1 MNFTDKRIVVTGG
14 RGFLGS
20 HVVDNLFARGCKH
33 VFAPSAAEYDLRLFQ
48 GVLGMYYTLKP
59 DIVIHVAAHVGGI
72 GLNKEKP
79 AELFYNNMMMGL
91 LLMEE
96 GRKVGVEKFVQI
108 GTVCEYPKF
117 AKVPFK
123 EEEIWDGYPEETNA
137 PYGIAKKAL
146 LVQGYA
152 YRQQYGFNVVHLLPV
167 NLYGPRDNFNLD
179 SSHVMPALIRKFSDA
194 IRNGEKEVKIWG
206 TGSASREFL
215 YIEDAAEAVVKATE
229 LYDGGEPINIGTGR
243 DITIRD
249 LSWLIA
255 DRLNYKGIVV
265 YDSSKPDGQPRRCLD
280 VQKARD
286 QFGFMAKTNLTEG
299 LDKTITWYQNR
310 RIDEKEI
317 S

>member
-1 MNFTDKRIVVTGG
+1 MNLTKKRIVVTGG

-20 HVVDNLFARGCKH
+20 HVVDNLLARGCKQ
-33 VFAPSAAEYDLRLFQ
+33 VFAPSAQEYDLREYRD
-48 GVLGMYYTLKP
+48 GVLAMYYTLKP
-59 DIVIHVAAHVGGI
+59 DVVIHIAAHVGGI
-72 GLNKEKP
+72 GLNKAKP

-117 AKVPFK
+117 AKVPFL

-167 NLYGPRDNFNLD
+167 NLYGPRDNFSLD
-179 SSHVMPALIRKFSDA
+179 SSHVMPALIRKF
-194 IRNGEKEVKIWG
+194 GEAVERGDSVVQVWG
-206 TGSASREFL
+206 TGKASREFL
-215 YIEDAAEAVVKATE
+215 YIEDAAEAVVRAAE
-229 LYDGGEPINIGTGR
+229 LYDGEAPINIGTGT
-243 DITIRD
+243 DITIQD
-249 LSWLIA
+249 LALIIA
-255 DRLNYKGIVV
+255 
-265 YDSSKPDGQPRRCLD
+265 SKMGFRGLIDFDGSYPDGQPRRCLD

-286 QFGFMAKTNLTEG
+286 QFGFTAKTDLDKG
-299 LDKTITWYQNR
+299 LDKTIEWWYANR
-310 RIDEKEI
+310 T
-317 S
+317 